1 MSGLTDVMYTEL
13 TKFYQSDGR
22 IIDAPKS
29 YLRTG
34 ESCPIWFEPCQ
45 VWEIR
50 GAELTVSPVHKAG
63 VGLVDKQRGMSLRFP
78 RFLKVRED
86 KGVEDA
92 TTAAQIAELFRMQIR
107 RVEVEGDGDG
117 GGGGGKGGGE
127 AKKKKKAEEEEEGV
141 EEEEE
146 GWEDT
151 L

>member
-1 MSGLTDVMYTEL
+1 MSGLTDATYTEL
-13 TKFYQSDGR
+13 TKFYQSEGR

-29 YLRTG
+29 YVRTG
-34 ESCPIWFEPCQ
+34 ETCPIWFEPCQ

-50 GAELTVSPVHKAG
+50 GAELTLSPVHKAG

-78 RFLKVRED
+78 RFLKMRGD

-117 GGGGGKGGGE
+117 GGKGGGGGK
-127 AKKKKKAEEEEEGV
+127 KKKEAEEEEGV

-146 GWEDT
+146 GWEDI